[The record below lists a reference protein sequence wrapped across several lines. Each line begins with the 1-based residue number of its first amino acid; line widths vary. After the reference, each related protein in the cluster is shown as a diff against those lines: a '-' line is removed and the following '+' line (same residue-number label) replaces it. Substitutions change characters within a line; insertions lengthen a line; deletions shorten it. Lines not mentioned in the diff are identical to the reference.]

1 MDMHV
6 ANLVWCCCLN
16 GKMKHSVFPA
26 TSLFL
31 IIAIQVWYCCSSGT
45 LDWLLQRSGHLT
57 HLDLSWYFSY
67 SRSSII
73 NCHLYHLDHHEFP
86 WCGNYG
92 GMSPT
97 SAVLSD
103 DHRHHDYPNHDYLDD
118 DYPEHDY
125 LDPRWCGNYGGLNP
139 TSLSSFLVSVGHQVI
154 SKLIINGWFSCAKSC
169 LYWNFITADTSAPGQ
184 LSRGNRGCA
193 GEGFVWHDQL
203 YQV

>member
-1 MDMHV
+1 MQ
-6 ANLVWCCCLN
+6 ARC
-16 GKMKHSVFPA
+16 GTAAPPAHSTGSSKGPD
-26 TSLFL
+26 TSPSWTSPGNFHHSDH
-31 IIAIQVWYCCSSGT
+31 Q
-45 LDWLLQRSGHLT
+45 
-57 HLDLSWYFSY
+57 LSFVIW
-67 SRSSII
+67 
-73 NCHLYHLDHHEFP
+73 LYHLDHHEFP

-103 DHRHHDYPNHDYLDD
+103 DRRHHDYPNHDYLDH

-139 TSLSSFLVSVGHQVI
+139 TSLSSFLVSVGHQVR
-154 SKLIINGWFSCAKSC
+154 SKLILIGWFSCAQLC
-169 LYWNFITADTSAPGQ
+169 LYWNSITADTSAPGQ

-193 GEGFVWHDQL
+193 GEGFMWHDQL